1 MALNC
6 NALVQSMMEKPDD
19 EEVKETAKETW
30 NALQRV
36 VDMKIQAAQPKTLGP
51 KPGPAQYIKY
61 TPSQQ
66 GAQVC
71 VKLILFLFGLI

>member
-1 MALNC
+1 
-6 NALVQSMMEKPDD
+6 MMEKPDD

-71 VKLILFLFGLI
+71 